1 MKVILAAWSLGLQAG
16 ARGVELPEKKVSG
29 GEREFS
35 YSFVTFKP
43 EVDLHSPLFYVVGT
57 MYYIVCTTY
66 IVCSRGLRRARLLPC
81 EKWVNMGGTREQLAA
96 TTMRDF
102 ATSGQLVLDWMRFKF
117 LFCSTW
123 GLNVKACGVQY
134 FPIIAI
140 QTCLVTLCCFVH
152 QTRGTSWWQGTHS
165 FNS

>member
-57 MYYIVCTTY
+57 TLLLSEGIP
-66 IVCSRGLRRARLLPC
+66 RALKGKKLRLKNILLLPS
-81 EKWVNMGGTREQLAA
+81 EYNGK
-96 TTMRDF
+96 
-102 ATSGQLVLDWMRFKF
+102 
-117 LFCSTW
+117 
-123 GLNVKACGVQY
+123 
-134 FPIIAI
+134 
-140 QTCLVTLCCFVH
+140 
-152 QTRGTSWWQGTHS
+152 
-165 FNS
+165 

>member
-1 MKVILAAWSLGLQAG
+1 M
-16 ARGVELPEKKVSG
+16 SG

-57 MYYIVCTTY
+57 MYY

-102 ATSGQLVLDWMRFKF
+102 ATSGQLVLD
-117 LFCSTW
+117 
-123 GLNVKACGVQY
+123 
-134 FPIIAI
+134 
-140 QTCLVTLCCFVH
+140 
-152 QTRGTSWWQGTHS
+152 
-165 FNS
+165 

>member
-102 ATSGQLVLDWMRFKF
+102 ATSGQLVLDWISFKF
-117 LFCSTW
+117 CFALH
-123 GLNVKACGVQY
+123 LPINIQQMINV
-134 FPIIAI
+134 AI
-140 QTCLVTLCCFVH
+140 VSIMAKPYILQKISFQFGSLPLRQNATKYLVL
-152 QTRGTSWWQGTHS
+152 
-165 FNS
+165 